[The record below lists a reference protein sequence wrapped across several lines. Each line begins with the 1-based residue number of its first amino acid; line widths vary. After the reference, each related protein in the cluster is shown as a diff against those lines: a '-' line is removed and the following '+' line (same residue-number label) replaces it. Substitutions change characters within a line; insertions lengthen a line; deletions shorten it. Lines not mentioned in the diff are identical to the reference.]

1 VRDKR
6 REQNTKGEESSG
18 KERRRDKELG
28 RGYLMSCKFL

>member
-18 KERRRDKELG
+18 KERRGDKELG